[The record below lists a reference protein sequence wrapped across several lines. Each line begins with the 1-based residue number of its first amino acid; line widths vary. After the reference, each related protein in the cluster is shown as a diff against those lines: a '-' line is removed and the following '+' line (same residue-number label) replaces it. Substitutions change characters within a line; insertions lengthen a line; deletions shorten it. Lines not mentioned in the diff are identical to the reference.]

1 MSITNLFANGNLPN
15 LVLIITDQERWLQHW
30 PTSFLSNLPAMT
42 QLMNSGITFEQ
53 AFTAAC
59 MCSPSRATFLTSN
72 YPVVTGITTT
82 DGANRLA
89 SGYTNLPLPAQF
101 PNLATVLAKAGYQT
115 IVWKGKWH
123 LGYPN
128 PASGEQPSLD
138 DWGFSGWDP
147 PDAGT
152 DLDTNGK
159 TLGGG
164 KPDNDGRFLTD
175 ITNFLTTATTPFCLV
190 CSFVNP
196 HDVFVG
202 ENGPLLSGYD
212 KSLFTDPPY
221 VVPLPADAGENLDT
235 KPRAQAGQQWNA
247 AWPNTQQEYINFYAY
262 LQVLVD
268 GQVQQVLNNLKPVL
282 DNTLI
287 IRFADHG
294 EMGVSHGL
302 VEKFYNAYDE
312 TINVPLIFSNPIL
325 WPAGVTTDSF
335 ASTIDLVPTLASLLG
350 VTSDFSGFKGQDL
363 TPILENPNASVQDAV
378 HFTYDDIAAPDGPSV
393 VRSIRTA
400 GYAYSVYFLST
411 TDGSDADWE
420 LYDLGADANEDNNV
434 AGTAQYGT
442 IQATLDN
449 ELQQLMTTNG
459 TMPSFTW
466 PPTQTANSRGG
477 PPAIGDALPA
487 AQLNDE
493 VTALAAAGAPSVP
506 RIKTILY
513 DPATPPHI
521 VVRAA
526 QALAAIKTP
535 EAFAALQPAVY
546 DRWPPAV
553 LAAVQKAYAGRR

>member
-1 MSITNLFANGNLPN
+1 MSITDLFANGNLPN
-15 LVLIITDQERWLQHW
+15 IVLIITDQERWLQHW
-30 PTSFLSNLPAMT
+30 PTSFLSNLTAMT

-53 AFTAAC
+53 AFTGAC

-72 YPVVTGITTT
+72 YPVVTGITQT

-89 SGYTNLPLPAQF
+89 SGYTNLPLPSQF

-128 PASGEQPSLD
+128 TAPSQQPSLD

-152 DLDTNGK
+152 DLNTNGK

-164 KPDNDGRFLTD
+164 RPDNDGRFLTD
-175 ITNFLTTATTPFCLV
+175 ITSFLTTATTPFCLV

-202 ENGPLLSGYD
+202 ENGPLLSGY
-212 KSLFTDPPY
+212 KESLFTDPPY
-221 VVPLPADAGENLDT
+221 IVPLPTDANENLDT
-235 KPRAQAGQQWNA
+235 KPRAQAGQQWNS

-268 GQVQQVLNNLKPVL
+268 GQVQQVLNDLKPVI

-312 TINVPLIFSNPIL
+312 TINVPLIFSNPIV

-363 TPILENPNASVQDAV
+363 TPILENPSASVQDAV
-378 HFTYDDIAAPDGPSV
+378 HFTYDDIASPDGPSI

-400 GYAYSVYFLST
+400 GYAYSVYFPSM
-411 TDGSDADWE
+411 TDGSDGDWE
-420 LYDLGADANEDNNV
+420 LYDLGADPDEDNNV
-434 AGTAQYGT
+434 AGTTQYGT

-449 ELQQLMTTNG
+449 ELQQLMTNNG

-466 PPTQTANSRGG
+466 PPAQTANSRGG

-493 VTALAAAGAPSVP
+493 VTTLAVAGAPSVP
-506 RIKTILY
+506 RLNTILY

-521 VVRAA
+521 VVRTA

-535 EAFAALQPAVY
+535 ESFAALQPAIY

-553 LAAVQKAYAGRR
+553 LAAVQKAYTGS